1 MEIPIMS
8 PSIIFG
14 LITLAFVWYNFY
26 VSLAIVN
33 YLKANGKEANLFS
46 KGFYVKGKIF
56 KYLPLYKETTLQ
68 KEGKVGSLYSQF
80 YISFI
85 GLFIFLALGIL
96 TVSG

>member
-1 MEIPIMS
+1 MN
-8 PSIIFG
+8 PSIILG

-33 YLKANGKEANLFS
+33 YLKANDKEASLFT

-56 KYLPLYKETTLQ
+56 KYLPLYKETTLK

-80 YISFI
+80 YVSFI
-85 GLFIFLALGIL
+85 GLFVFLILGI
-96 TVSG
+96 VSVSN